1 MAKQEAATADVL
13 GRLKMRLEEL
23 PAPADPGRQALIRAA
38 ELHLQQGR
46 QLEAEGGWGYA
57 QMHGYIGLGMLQR
70 LNR

>member
-1 MAKQEAATADVL
+1 MCSAA
-13 GRLKMRLEEL
+13 LKRAWKNYPLRRIRAE
-23 PAPADPGRQALIRAA
+23 QALIRAA